1 MSKSK
6 AVTARMEEGSHFF
19 FLSPAHGWVWILME
33 NQDAGVKIGTF
44 ILDVNN
50 QAAAGGKGYLGN
62 NPERPLRG

>member
-6 AVTARMEEGSHFF
+6 AVTARMEEGSHFC
-19 FLSPAHGWVWILME
+19 FLSPALGWVWILME
-33 NQDAGVKIGTF
+33 NQDAGVKSGTF

-50 QAAAGGKGYLGN
+50 QAAARGKGYLGN